1 MSTKQTIVNQS
12 QNLKSLLHGFAERFS
27 ASRQNQKR
35 IIDDMLQPSMGGK
48 AAVKK
53 APAGKSA
60 KMLDST
66 EALNLRAKAAF
77 DHNQRQEQRK
87 PAAKRCVCKPG
98 YCCVCVCVFKSLQ
111 ALQAANLLHHIVK

>member
-1 MSTKQTIVNQS
+1 
-12 QNLKSLLHGFAERFS
+12 
-27 ASRQNQKR
+27 
-35 IIDDMLQPSMGGK
+35 MLQPSMGGK

-87 PAAKRCVCKPG
+87 PAAKRCVSSNQATAVRVYVCM
-98 YCCVCVCVFKSLQ
+98 CVCVCVCVCVCLFSNLPGLAGCTSVIPRGSTICTVALLQ
-111 ALQAANLLHHIVK
+111 CNTAIPHCNMLA

>member
-1 MSTKQTIVNQS
+1 
-12 QNLKSLLHGFAERFS
+12 
-27 ASRQNQKR
+27 
-35 IIDDMLQPSMGGK
+35 MLQPSMGGR
-48 AAVKK
+48 ATVKK

-77 DHNQRQEQRK
+77 DHSQRQEQRK

-98 YCCVCVCVFKSLQ
+98 YCSVCVCVCACVRACVCVCVSLQ
-111 ALQAANLLHHIVK
+111 TCPGLAGWRIVVPHCKIAVPNCNIVILHCNIAAS

>member
-1 MSTKQTIVNQS
+1 M
-12 QNLKSLLHGFAERFS
+12 
-27 ASRQNQKR
+27 
-35 IIDDMLQPSMGGK
+35 MQPSMGGK

-87 PAAKRCVCKPG
+87 PAAKRCVSSNQATAVRT
-98 YCCVCVCVFKSLQ
+98 CVCVCVCVSVSVSFQTFQ
-111 ALQAANLLHHIVK
+111 ALQAAQVLYHVEAPYAL

>member
-1 MSTKQTIVNQS
+1 
-12 QNLKSLLHGFAERFS
+12 
-27 ASRQNQKR
+27 
-35 IIDDMLQPSMGGK
+35 MGGK

-87 PAAKRCVCKPG
+87 PAAKRCVSSNQATAVRA
-98 YCCVCVCVFKSLQ
+98 CVCVCVCVSVSVSFQTFQ
-111 ALQAANLLHHIVK
+111 ALQAAHVLYHVEAPYAL